1 MRILTAAALAAS
13 TILGGAAAMTTS
25 AYAQSGSYQASC
37 RNVQTLPSGYIGA
50 ECADTSGRFRYSRIQ
65 YTACQGDIVNN
76 NGLLVCTGA
85 QTYPGDYVTPP
96 VTNNNRDRDR
106 NNTGTV
112 AGAGALGVIA
122 GALLGQNLYQGSYN
136 YPDYGQRGYGDPRYD
151 PRFAEGGWGYG
162 SRPGQFVAISRRT
175 EWLDRRIDEGQRR
188 GTLSRREAN
197 DLRDELDDLTNLE
210 RRYSRNGLSR
220 WEMSDLDNRFDAL
233 AARIRFEQRDYN
245 NRPGG
250 NYGGGYNNGGY
261 NNGGYGGGYNTG
273 GYDRRY

>member
-1 MRILTAAALAAS
+1 M
-13 TILGGAAAMTTS
+13 
-25 AYAQSGSYQASC
+25 
-37 RNVQTLPSGYIGA
+37 
-50 ECADTSGRFRYSRIQ
+50 
-65 YTACQGDIVNN
+65 
-76 NGLLVCTGA
+76 
-85 QTYPGDYVTPP
+85 DYVSPP
-96 VTNNNRDRDR
+96 GNNNRDRDR
-106 NNTGTV
+106 DRGNTGAV

-122 GALLGQNLYQGSYN
+122 GALLGQNLYQGNYN

-162 SRPGQFVAISRRT
+162 YQPGQFVPISRRG
-175 EWLDRRIDEGQRR
+175 EWLDRRIDQGQRR

-197 DLRDELDDLTNLE
+197 NLREELDDISNLE

-233 AARIRFEQRDYN
+233 AARIRFEQRDSN

-250 NYGGGYNNGGY
+250 AYDDNRPGSGYGGAYDNNRPS
-261 NNGGYGGGYNTG
+261 GGYGGGYNND